1 MTYLVT
7 IWDAGG
13 SVPPELALVRRLV
26 QHGHRVVVLAGPPLR
41 PAVEAAG
48 AVFRP
53 WRDVPHRA
61 DPADPDPFADVG
73 VSGPQV
79 VQLLL
84 DRVAAGPAKTYARE
98 VAEAIATHDCEVLVS
113 SMLMLGGMAA
123 AEARALPTAVMLP
136 NCYLLPTPGMPP
148 FGMGWPPPRG
158 AVGRARISG
167 MNALATRLWDRGL
180 PQLNAARHALGL
192 DPLRHL
198 FDQHR
203 AAARVLV
210 LTSSAFDFPA
220 RLPGNVHYV
229 GPQLDDPLWA
239 EERDGTPTAPADFVT
254 GLVPPGEEPLV
265 LVGMSTTDMGQADLL
280 RRIVTALNR
289 LPVRGLLTTGPG
301 VDPHAVPPTERVAVV
316 PAAPHTHVLP
326 HAAAVI
332 SHGGH
337 GTVIKAL
344 AAGLPQLVI
353 PLGRDQPN
361 NAARVAHHGV
371 GLHLRPTASAKAI
384 ADAVRRLLDDD
395 QLARRAATLGAT
407 VRDDA
412 AHSNALDHLEALA
425 ASDHAGQ

>member
-1 MTYLVT
+1 M
-7 IWDAGG
+7 
-13 SVPPELALVRRLV
+13 
-26 QHGHRVVVLAGPPLR
+26 VLAGRPLR
-41 PAVEAAG
+41 PAVESAG

-61 DPADPDPFADVG
+61 DPRDPDPFADVG
-73 VSGPQV
+73 LSGPQV

-98 VAEAIATHDCEVLVS
+98 VAEAIEAHHCEILVS
-113 SMLMLGGMAA
+113 SMLMLGAMAA
-123 AEARALPTAVMLP
+123 AEVRALPTAVMLP

-158 AVGRARISG
+158 PLGLARISG

-229 GPQLDDPLWA
+229 GPQLDDPHWA
-239 EERDGTPTAPADFVT
+239 GEMDGTPTAPADFAT
-254 GLVPPGEEPLV
+254 GLVPPGEEPLI

-280 RRIVTALNR
+280 RRIVTALDR
-289 LPVRGLLTTGPG
+289 FTLASSIICGGGAMLSLASRSRWGLDSSVRWRSSPVGP
-301 VDPHAVPPTERVAVV
+301 V
-316 PAAPHTHVLP
+316 
-326 HAAAVI
+326 
-332 SHGGH
+332 
-337 GTVIKAL
+337 
-344 AAGLPQLVI
+344 
-353 PLGRDQPN
+353 
-361 NAARVAHHGV
+361 
-371 GLHLRPTASAKAI
+371 
-384 ADAVRRLLDDD
+384 
-395 QLARRAATLGAT
+395 
-407 VRDDA
+407 
-412 AHSNALDHLEALA
+412 
-425 ASDHAGQ
+425 